1 MTFIPA
7 EHAWYLLA
15 GAWGTIKLSFW
26 TFLGGGAVG
35 AAAGAG
41 AGGAAPRRACW
52 RRATSS

>member
-35 AAAGAG
+35 LLLALARVTRAA
-41 AGGAAPRRACW
+41 RRACW

>member
-35 AAAGAG
+35 LLRWRGWRRAA
-41 AGGAAPRRACW
+41 RRACW

>member
-15 GAWGTIKLSFW
+15 GAWGTVKLSFW

-35 AAAGAG
+35 LLLALARVARA
-41 AGGAAPRRACW
+41 RRACW